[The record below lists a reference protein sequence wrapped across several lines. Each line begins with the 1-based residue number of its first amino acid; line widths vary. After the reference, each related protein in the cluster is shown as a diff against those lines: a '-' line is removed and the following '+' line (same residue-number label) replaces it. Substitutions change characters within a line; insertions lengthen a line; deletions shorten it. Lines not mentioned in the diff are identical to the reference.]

1 MKKKNT
7 RALLLPS
14 YIEALTILIAIWAH
28 ISCSQSKK
36 EYTWI
41 SRGVYVRAES
51 DEESSNSTPSPAPER
66 DSMCSDTDNAHT
78 STTPRIKTIDYLSAL
93 KKNTLFNRMAAESD
107 TFYCVEGFGQLQEE
121 PDIAIAQEKDAF
133 SKQNGKEIYD
143 CFDNLT
149 LFSFTRDR
157 IKTPEP
163 GIEPEG
169 YAYIDKVFRLM
180 DIIRSIV
187 PKLNTCDT
195 FFNPSVVMH
204 MFREKDEVVIRSTRV
219 SGKTE
224 EKTLWEV
231 LQACSE
237 GIGINEDT
245 NDSSTIDTVTITCPS
260 HDSEI
265 VRYALL
271 SYFNACKAHIDRL
284 VLVEFEFLLNKN
296 VFDDYTLFF
305 SIEKLL
311 LVKTEI
317 HISTLNLLRDC
328 TNMRELCF
336 DRVKFEGDPDT
347 NLTLPYTIEKFK
359 IHSIKAEY
367 VNCILRGAAHCHNF
381 REIDIGKIKYMN
393 TDELNNIKSLENMH
407 TFYLNDIVFN
417 RPPDFAFLKRA
428 HMLQELDMCRVF
440 YSYSE
445 EASDEE
451 DSDEVK
457 QNPICF
463 NPDAN
468 AGGHSRLSANSL
480 NGLKTLEE
488 QNRTIG
494 EYISPISIHVDSTLY
509 TALGL
514 CKIEPWKECIYT
526 LCIELNCVLL
536 EPFAN
541 SITVLFL
548 LDAQQRCLS
557 INVKSATSDDSS
569 AALCI
574 KQAVFPFLHL
584 KTINEIEYVSQFKG
598 MGENKTIDVFSEQI
612 AEYASYNPVDRL
624 YILSPDTL
632 IPMNIYRI
640 AMLNKNMPRLS
651 EMILNNI
658 IFTENNSTVPKSRED
673 AINLQFYTSQIK
685 NMHPIRFNY
694 KLIRK
699 ENRLEFTDDI
709 PASRSHAFTA
719 KSSD

>member
-7 RALLLPS
+7 RALLLLS
-14 YIEALTILIAIWAH
+14 YIEALAILIAIWAH
-28 ISCSQSKK
+28 ISRSQSKS
-36 EYTWI
+36 EYNWI
-41 SRGVYVRAES
+41 SRGVYVHAES
-51 DEESSNSTPSPAPER
+51 DEESSNDGSSPAPER
-66 DSMCSDTDNAHT
+66 DSMCSDTDNACT
-78 STTPRIKTIDYLSAL
+78 YTTPPPKIIDYPSEL

-107 TFYCVEGFGQLQEE
+107 TFYCVEGVGQQQEE
-121 PDIAIAQEKDAF
+121 PEIAAMQKKDA
-133 SKQNGKEIYD
+133 SSEQNGKEIYD
-143 CFDNLT
+143 WINNATVFG
-149 LFSFTRDR
+149 FTRDR

-163 GIEPEG
+163 GIEPER
-169 YAYIDKVFRLM
+169 YAKISNVFRLI
-180 DIIRSIV
+180 DIIQSIV
-187 PKLNTCDT
+187 PKLNACDT
-195 FFNPSVVMH
+195 FFNPYVLMYIFH
-204 MFREKDEVVIRSTRV
+204 EKDEVVIRSTRV

-231 LQACSE
+231 LQACSD

-260 HDSEI
+260 HNSEI
-265 VRYALL
+265 VKYALL

-305 SIEKLL
+305 SMEKLL

-347 NLTLPYTIEKFK
+347 ILTLPHTIEKLK

-367 VNCILRGAAHCHNF
+367 VNCILRGTADCHNL
-381 REIDIGKIKYMN
+381 REIDIGKIKYMS
-393 TDELNNIKSLENMH
+393 TDELNNIKTLENVH

-417 RPPDFAFLKRA
+417 RPPDFTFLKRA
-428 HMLQELDMCRVF
+428 YMLQELGMCRVF
-440 YSYSE
+440 YSYPE
-445 EASDEE
+445 EVSDEE
-451 DSDEVK
+451 DSDGIK
-457 QNPICF
+457 QNPIYF
-463 NPDAN
+463 NPDTK
-468 AGGHSRLSANSL
+468 AGENSRLSMNSL
-480 NGLKTLEE
+480 NSLKVLKE

-494 EYISPISIHVDSTLY
+494 EYISPVSIHVDSTLY
-509 TALGL
+509 AALGL
-514 CKIEPWKECIYT
+514 YKIEPWKECIYT
-526 LCIELNCVLL
+526 LCIELGCVLL
-536 EPFAN
+536 EPFAR
-541 SITVLFL
+541 SIKVSFL

-574 KQAVFPFLHL
+574 KQTIFPFLHL
-584 KTINEIEYVSQFKG
+584 KTIKEIEYVSQFKR
-598 MGENKTIDVFSEQI
+598 MGENKTINVFSEQI
-612 AEYASYNPVDRL
+612 AEYARYNSVDRL

-640 AMLNKNMPRLS
+640 AVLNKNMPCLS

-658 IFTENNSTVPKSRED
+658 IFTENGTVPESRED
-673 AINLQFYTSQIK
+673 ASNLQFYTAQIK

-694 KLIRK
+694 KLIRR

-709 PASRSHAFTA
+709 PASRSHAFTDE
-719 KSSD
+719 SSD